1 MIIHIRTRGIPG
13 ERLTRSKMTRGSNEE
28 EEEEEE
34 KKDRGPKRVR

>member
-1 MIIHIRTRGIPG
+1 MIIHIRTREIPG

-28 EEEEEE
+28 EEE

>member
-28 EEEEEE
+28 EEEEE
-34 KKDRGPKRVR
+34 KKDRGPKRVK